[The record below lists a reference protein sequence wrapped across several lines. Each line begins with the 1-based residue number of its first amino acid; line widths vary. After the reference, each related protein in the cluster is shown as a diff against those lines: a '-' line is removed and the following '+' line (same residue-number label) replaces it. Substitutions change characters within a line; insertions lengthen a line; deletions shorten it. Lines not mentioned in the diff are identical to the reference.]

1 MSLGR
6 LAPAES
12 REGLSE
18 ESFKVLG
25 DCGVAVLGI
34 DISQLDKPRVT
45 ETFDF
50 CFYGDVD
57 QVVIKTVWHFWSRFP
72 LAGHRH
78 WPPAQR
84 FVDGSKLTRQTY
96 SPTMTRSSA
105 FSASISIGSNA
116 AFTGS
121 S

>member
-1 MSLGR
+1 VHGEQSTKRVGQIESVGPLIAEFGDERPNHSVNEPALTLGR

-12 REGLSE
+12 REALGE

-50 CFYGDVD
+50 CF
-57 QVVIKTVWHFWSRFP
+57 
-72 LAGHRH
+72 
-78 WPPAQR
+78 
-84 FVDGSKLTRQTY
+84 
-96 SPTMTRSSA
+96 
-105 FSASISIGSNA
+105 
-116 AFTGS
+116 
-121 S
+121 